1 MLINK
6 HKGYTENYVDR
17 KEKHLSAAGGW
28 RQNRWMAASCLSL
41 PTQNIATLIRHRMLQ
56 PREILFSW
64 CVAWCNIKARETG
77 SEIRRK
83 KWREH
88 FAKGWVHISLNSP
101 SLMGIQY
108 LSNLPALWDRAN
120 MSSLQHKMFILSSPS
135 TFKKIISRW
144 FIHTSTFYYQI

>member
-6 HKGYTENYVDR
+6 RKGYTENYVDR

-41 PTQNIATLIRHRMLQ
+41 PMQNIATLIRHRVLQ

-64 CVAWCNIKARETG
+64 CVAWCKIKVNETG

-83 KWREH
+83 RWREH
-88 FAKGWVHISLNSP
+88 FAKGSVHISLNSP
-101 SLMGIQY
+101 SIMGIQY
-108 LSNLPALWDRAN
+108 LNNLRALWDRTN
-120 MSSLQHKMFILSSPS
+120 TSPLQHTAFILLSPS
-135 TFKKIISRW
+135 TLKKKIISRW
-144 FIHTSTFYYQI
+144 FIHMSTFYY